1 MDIKLNLERR
11 GALLT
16 GQHFFVLKSAK
27 VATMY
32 VNSDPLFTDPRF
44 LEFLGGALITP
55 FTDTCEAIVGPAA
68 GGIPLIYAAERY
80 LHFKSITEKMDSEAS
95 ERAVISTAW
104 ADKKP
109 DGTFEFERMG
119 FKKAVAGK
127 RVVVVEDVT
136 TTGDSMGVTAD
147 LVREAG
153 GIIIGAT
160 CIWNRGDVTAE
171 ALGVPEFHAL
181 VSEKIPSWYA
191 GEHPEWG
198 RWPIVSD
205 VGHPERYPNYPGGMV
220 SVLS

>member
-1 MDIKLNLERR
+1 MQIKLNLRRR
-11 GALLT
+11 GVILE
-16 GQHFFVLKSAK
+16 GEHFYILKSGKA
-27 VATMY
+27 ATMY
-32 VNSDPLFTDPRF
+32 VNIDPIFTDARF
-44 LEFLGGALITP
+44 LEFLGGALIAP
-55 FTDTCEAIVGPAA
+55 FEGTCEAIVAPAV

-80 LHFKSITEKMDSEAS
+80 LYIKALEQKMDTDADSHAN
-95 ERAVISTAW
+95 VSTAW

-109 DGTFEFERMG
+109 NGTFEFERMG

-136 TTGDSMGVTAD
+136 TTGDSMGVAAS
-147 LVREAG
+147 LAREAG

-171 ALGVPEFHAL
+171 ALGVPAFYAL
-181 VSEKIPSWYA
+181 VSEKIPSWHA

-220 SVLS
+220 NVLS